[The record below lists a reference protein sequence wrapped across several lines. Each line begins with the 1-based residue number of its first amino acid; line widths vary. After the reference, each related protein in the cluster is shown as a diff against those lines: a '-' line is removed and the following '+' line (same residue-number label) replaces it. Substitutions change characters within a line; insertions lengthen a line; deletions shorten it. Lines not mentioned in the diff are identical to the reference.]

1 MALKDEMGFGFVLP
15 CRSWAPIDMEV
26 LRRTAQRADE
36 LGFRDLWVTE
46 NTLDDAF
53 SLDPMVALSYA
64 AALTRRIRLGVSVV
78 VLPLHSPIHVAH
90 QVATLDYMSGGRALL
105 GVGLGRAPH
114 YRDFGVPL
122 ERRVTRFTEGVELI
136 KTLWTRTPAA
146 FHGQFYDVE
155 EGMAIRPVQQ
165 PHPPIWLGGVHPDT
179 LRRAARIADG
189 WMGAGGSSMA
199 GLAEAV
205 PILQE
210 ALDKSGRDPSSFAI
224 SKRVFMS
231 VHEKAEV
238 AHAEALRWFTDVY
251 HNPGMLETNGFY
263 GTPEQAREFIEE
275 THAMGANHLLLNAVT
290 RYEEQL
296 EALAEVVGLA
306 SAGTAEAR
314 GSGPSETSVRP
325 G

>member
-15 CRSWAPIDMEV
+15 CRSWEPIDMEE

-64 AALTRRIRLGVSVV
+64 AAVTRRIRLGVSVV

-90 QVATLDYMSGGRALL
+90 QVATLDYVSGGRAVL
-105 GVGLGRAPH
+105 GVGLGRAGH
-114 YRDFGVPL
+114 YRDFQVPL
-122 ERRVTRFTEGVELI
+122 ERRVRRFNEGVELI
-136 KTLWTRTPAA
+136 KALWTRTPADY
-146 FHGQFYDVE
+146 HGEFFDVQ
-155 EGMAIRPVQQ
+155 EGMTMRPVQQ
-165 PHPPIWLGGVHPDT
+165 PHPPIWLGGGHPDA

-205 PILQE
+205 PILKD
-210 ALDKSGRDPSSFAI
+210 ALAKEGRDPEGFAI

-238 AHAEALRWFTDVY
+238 AQAEALRWFTEVY
-251 HNPGMLETNGFY
+251 HNPAMLETNGFY
-263 GTPEQAREFIEE
+263 GTPGQAREFIEE
-275 THAMGANHLLLNAVT
+275 TLSVGANHLLLNPVT

-296 EALAEVVGLA
+296 EALAGVVGL
-306 SAGTAEAR
+306 S
-314 GSGPSETSVRP
+314 
-325 G
+325 